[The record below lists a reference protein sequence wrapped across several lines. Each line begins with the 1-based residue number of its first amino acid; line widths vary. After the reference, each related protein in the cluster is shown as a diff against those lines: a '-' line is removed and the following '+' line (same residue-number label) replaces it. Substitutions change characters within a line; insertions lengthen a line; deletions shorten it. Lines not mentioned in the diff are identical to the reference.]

1 MAKIPDQTLLKLE
14 DHRQR
19 QEAFRLRFGP
29 DYRKDLDLIF
39 ANPDGSPLKPDSVSA
54 TVSAL
59 FKRLKIPKPKGASL
73 HLLRHTLASQMLD
86 GGVPLPV
93 VSARLGHS
101 SIRTTAEIYSHAI
114 HGQDDE
120 ATRKWEEY
128 QQRNRGASPTM
139 KNVQ

>member
-1 MAKIPDQTLLKLE
+1 VVKVPDQTLLKLQ
-14 DHRQR
+14 DHRQ
-19 QEAFRLRFGP
+19 QQDAFRMQYGP
-29 DYRKDLDLIF
+29 AYRSDLDLIF

-54 TVSAL
+54 TVSDL

-128 QQRNRGASPTM
+128 QQRNRGASQQT
-139 KNVQ
+139 KSVQ